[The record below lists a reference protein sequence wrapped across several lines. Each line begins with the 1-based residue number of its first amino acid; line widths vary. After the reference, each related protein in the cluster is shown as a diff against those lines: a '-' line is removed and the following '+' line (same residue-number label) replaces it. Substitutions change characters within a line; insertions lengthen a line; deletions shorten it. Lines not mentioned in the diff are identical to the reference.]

1 LNIGHCH
8 PKVVAPVQ
16 AQVAKLMHTCQIVIL
31 YAGYVKVAEKL
42 SQLAPVRG
50 HGKVMLVNSG
60 AKALENAVKIARA
73 ATGKNNVIC
82 FDGGHHG
89 RTLFTM
95 AMNGKVALYAGDF
108 GTMPGNVIRAPYP
121 VPSLGVSEKEAI
133 RRLHTTLKTDANPR
147 ERGLILI
154 ACGFYGNTLR
164 FLMPV
169 TIEEEVLNEGLA
181 IVEACLA
188 ELTG

>member
-1 LNIGHCH
+1 
-8 PKVVAPVQ
+8 
-16 AQVAKLMHTCQIVIL
+16 
-31 YAGYVKVAEKL
+31 
-42 SQLAPVRG
+42 VRG

-82 FDGGHHG
+82 FDGVYHG

-95 AMNGKVALYAGDF
+95 AMNGKVAPYAGDF
-108 GTMPGNVIRAPYP
+108 GTMPGNVFRAPYP
-121 VPSLGVSEKEAI
+121 VPSLDVSEEEAI
-133 RRLHTTLKTDANPR
+133 RRLHTTLDTDANPR

-154 ACGFYGNTLR
+154 ACGFFGNTLR

-169 TIEEEVLNEGLA
+169 TIEEESLNEGLELLRHA
-181 IVEACLA
+181 LRSLRVRLA
-188 ELTG
+188 RLYKPFQR